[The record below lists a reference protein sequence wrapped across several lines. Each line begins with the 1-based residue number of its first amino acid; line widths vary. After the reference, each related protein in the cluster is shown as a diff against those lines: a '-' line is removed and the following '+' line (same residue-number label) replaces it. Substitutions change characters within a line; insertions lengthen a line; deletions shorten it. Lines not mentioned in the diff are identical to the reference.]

1 MLNKKNINEIENK
14 KISNYKFFS
23 SENKIIN
30 NEINK
35 NSIFTYENSNISFYN
50 KYFKSIIFDIK
61 HYFIPYF
68 CLKNDTI
75 IKILNELYENI
86 NSKISIE
93 ILYFNE
99 EHKNKE
105 EILNKVFSN
114 KIINYI

>member
-14 KISNYKFFS
+14 KLSKHKLFS
-23 SENKIIN
+23 SEHMIIN
-30 NEINK
+30 NEIRK
-35 NSIFTYENSNISFYN
+35 NSIFTYENSNTSFYN

-93 ILYFNE
+93 FYILM
-99 EHKNKE
+99 KS
-105 EILNKVFSN
+105 I
-114 KIINYI
+114 KIKKKS

>member
-1 MLNKKNINEIENK
+1 M
-14 KISNYKFFS
+14 
-23 SENKIIN
+23 IIN
-30 NEINK
+30 NEIRK
-35 NSIFTYENSNISFYN
+35 NSIFTYENSFYK

-61 HYFIPYF
+61 HYFIPSF

-93 ILYFNE
+93 ILYFNK